1 MMSHIL
7 LNNRKK
13 TKAPLTKE
21 MFHIRPIAKLSKRF
35 KQVFDRSEDGRCK
48 EVLEG
53 RKMQSKRDSVS
64 DDHQSQS

>member
-13 TKAPLTKE
+13 TKTPLTRE

-35 KQVFDRSEDGRCK
+35 KQVLNEARREDAKKFWKEGRCRVK
-48 EVLEG
+48 GIV
-53 RKMQSKRDSVS
+53 
-64 DDHQSQS
+64 

>member
-21 MFHIRPIAKLSKRF
+21 MFHIRPMAKLSKRF
-35 KQVFDRSEDGRCK
+35 EQVLIEARREDAKKFWKVRRCRVK
-48 EVLEG
+48 GIV
-53 RKMQSKRDSVS
+53 
-64 DDHQSQS
+64 